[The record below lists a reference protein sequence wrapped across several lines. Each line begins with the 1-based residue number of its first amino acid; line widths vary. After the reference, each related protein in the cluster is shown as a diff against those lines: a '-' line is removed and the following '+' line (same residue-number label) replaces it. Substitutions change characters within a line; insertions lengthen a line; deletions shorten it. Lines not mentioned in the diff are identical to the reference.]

1 MAEASKWHRRIFE
14 DFNVYFFK
22 RHFIHMQKILPALQ
36 NYLSQKSFTWQM
48 QWSAARKTVNI
59 VSAREIL
66 ETLKPKY
73 CIN

>member
-36 NYLSQKSFTWQM
+36 NYLSQKASPGKCSGRRLVKQ
-48 QWSAARKTVNI
+48 S
-59 VSAREIL
+59 
-66 ETLKPKY
+66 TLFPLVKY
-73 CIN
+73 